1 MVGVS
6 ERCALSDPVKLLLA
20 LTMKLQAMHFM
31 TTAVLIMLSPLMLWK
46 GLAIVACCETPVEI
60 MLSSGAEP
68 WNRGDVLVLAGKC
81 WGQLHAGDNVAF
93 RVKGRNIPI
102 VHRVIEVHDDPLF
115 LTKGD
120 VNPVDDRGLYPKGQ
134 R

>member
-1 MVGVS
+1 M
-6 ERCALSDPVKLLLA
+6 
-20 LTMKLQAMHFM
+20 
-31 TTAVLIMLSPLMLWK
+31 
-46 GLAIVACCETPVEI
+46 
-60 MLSSGAEP
+60 
-68 WNRGDVLVLAGKC
+68 
-81 WGQLHAGDNVAF
+81 AF

-134 R
+134 RWLSESEVVGRVVGYFP